1 MGGALSFAAAAKVPE
16 ISAAAPFYGIPKPEL
31 ADLTTIKIPL
41 QCHFG
46 QLDEIANFS
55 DLQAQKQLQQLLDS
69 EGVAYDWCNY
79 PEGRHAFMDYTWRK
93 FSYSSRQLGLS
104 NLLRFMAKHLH

>member
-1 MGGALSFAAAAKVPE
+1 MGGALSFAAAAKVSE

-55 DLQAQKQLQQLLDS
+55 DLHAQMQLKQLLDS
-69 EGVAYDWCNY
+69 VGMAYEWCDY

-93 FSYSSRQLGLS
+93 FSYSSRKSGLN
-104 NLLRFMAKHLH
+104 NLLRFMTKHLS